1 MITTL
6 GRERV
11 RQALPDKYKDWAD
24 KELGKKEVVELTT
37 MLAKEDP
44 DAYIDILQNLQQIGE
59 DTVTTYGR
67 DAALSYA
74 EAAPSKAVQSLNMQL
89 KKLIW
94 SVVNDPKL
102 TEEQKEAKIKDLG
115 YKYTQKASEVV
126 FADQEKRGTAL
137 AGQVKSG
144 SRGNKTQLMQLM
156 FGNMMMKDALNRDI
170 PYIHTD
176 PYVFGT
182 SPMSYWV
189 SASSGRKGMYDVQAA
204 TGQAGYLGKQVT
216 NVTHDVVIEKDDCG
230 TKDTG
235 VPFKAAD
242 PQNIGRVLL
251 RPFHKHQ
258 AGEVVD
264 AKMVAEADDDEEM
277 ILRTPMTCRC
287 ANGVCA
293 KCNGLSESGR
303 FPGVGEYVALNSAR
317 AFVEPITQQGIS
329 CLHPDTLVRMADWSV
344 KRIADIAIGDMV
356 IGVDIFG
363 RGRPVCVTRTYEHG
377 KMPMYMTKYRRGFK
391 TKQTVYLISTL
402 EHKALQATIKSSCK
416 DAANNHVPRILPVGA
431 KGRHMN
437 MVPLQCMEPRT
448 GVNVPEALFLGLMAG
463 DGCYTAG
470 VRYEPHFSCA
480 DPLLIEDTQEYMAGI
495 GLRFSF
501 HKGSQCY
508 WRVSSLDDTH
518 VKGKKSEKNPAKIYL
533 DKAGMRGK
541 YAHEKE
547 FPVGYAN
554 WDHASMSAYISG
566 LLITDGSLF
575 RSTDSN
581 EPRISFGSTS
591 EKLTTTLCDM
601 LQCHCGVMSPAIHT
615 TKANDGWHKRTMYCV
630 TYGRKAD
637 ILKILK
643 FVRLYG
649 VKEDLRKRFMGEL
662 LLWKESARQAEI
674 QLEWSRQDRIYV
686 GECDAYDIEVD
697 HPSHLFLLA
706 NGLVV
711 SNSKHGSGI
720 GGKKVED
727 PDGEDQPTGFPAIE
741 RMFQAQQEFPGGAV
755 LAPVDGIVTS
765 IRPAA
770 QGGNYIT
777 VGSQTLYCNPN
788 RTFKVKVGDKVTAGD
803 VLTNGVPNPAEVVGY
818 KGLGQGRI
826 YYMNKLNEVLKKA
839 GFGIERSNLE
849 SYSRA
854 AINKVRITSEDGY
867 RSWLPGDVVN
877 YSDIAA
883 DYKPR
888 DNAVKVKPD
897 KAVNKYLESPV
908 LFYSIGTKITPDVA
922 KNLQKYGFND
932 ITVSPDPPPFKSE
945 YMRPAAT
952 LQNDKHWLP
961 RMAGE
966 RLRDSLFDAARR
978 EMTDSYD
985 STSYVDRIVALP
997 FKQ

>member
-11 RQALPDKYKDWAD
+11 RQALPDKYKEWAD
-24 KELGKKEVVELTT
+24 RELGKKEVVELTT
-37 MLAKEDP
+37 LLAKEDP
-44 DAYIDILQNLQQIGE
+44 DAYVDILQALQQIGE
-59 DTVTTYGR
+59 DTVTRYGR
-67 DAALSYA
+67 EAALSFSDSM
-74 EAAPSKAVQSLNMQL
+74 PSKKVQALNRQL
-89 KKLIW
+89 KQLIG

-102 TEEQKEAKIKDLG
+102 TEEQKENKIKDLG
-115 YKYTQKASEVV
+115 YKYTQKASDAV
-126 FADQEKRGTAL
+126 FEDQDSRGTAL
-137 AGQVKSG
+137 AAQIKSG

-176 PYVFGT
+176 PFVFGT
-182 SPMSYWV
+182 SPMAYWV

-216 NVTHDVVIEKDDCG
+216 NVTHDVIIEKDDCG

-251 RPFHKHQ
+251 RPFHKHP

-293 KCNGLSESGR
+293 KCNGLAESGR
-303 FPGVGEYVALNSAR
+303 FPGIGEYVALNSAR

-329 CLHPDTLVRMADWSV
+329 
-344 KRIADIAIGDMV
+344 
-356 IGVDIFG
+356 
-363 RGRPVCVTRTYEHG
+363 
-377 KMPMYMTKYRRGFK
+377 
-391 TKQTVYLISTL
+391 
-402 EHKALQATIKSSCK
+402 
-416 DAANNHVPRILPVGA
+416 
-431 KGRHMN
+431 
-437 MVPLQCMEPRT
+437 
-448 GVNVPEALFLGLMAG
+448 
-463 DGCYTAG
+463 
-470 VRYEPHFSCA
+470 
-480 DPLLIEDTQEYMAGI
+480 
-495 GLRFSF
+495 
-501 HKGSQCY
+501 
-508 WRVSSLDDTH
+508 
-518 VKGKKSEKNPAKIYL
+518 
-533 DKAGMRGK
+533 
-541 YAHEKE
+541 
-547 FPVGYAN
+547 
-554 WDHASMSAYISG
+554 
-566 LLITDGSLF
+566 
-575 RSTDSN
+575 
-581 EPRISFGSTS
+581 
-591 EKLTTTLCDM
+591 
-601 LQCHCGVMSPAIHT
+601 
-615 TKANDGWHKRTMYCV
+615 
-630 TYGRKAD
+630 
-637 ILKILK
+637 
-643 FVRLYG
+643 
-649 VKEDLRKRFMGEL
+649 
-662 LLWKESARQAEI
+662 
-674 QLEWSRQDRIYV
+674 
-686 GECDAYDIEVD
+686 
-697 HPSHLFLLA
+697 
-706 NGLVV
+706 
-711 SNSKHGSGI
+711 SKHGSGI

-777 VGSQTLYCNPN
+777 VGAQTLYCNPN
-788 RTFKVKVGDKVTAGD
+788 RTFRVKVGDKVTAGD

-883 DYKPR
+883 DYQPR
-888 DNAVKVKPD
+888 DNAVKVRPD

-945 YMRPAAT
+945 YMRPAAA